1 MSKEVDERI
10 VEMRFDNAQF
20 ESGVSKTLKTL
31 DKLNESLKFEGVS
44 KAISGVQDA
53 VQRIDMNPLVSGIEK
68 VANSYTT
75 LTGKIKMEVFDRLSS
90 MAVDTGE
97 KIFKALT
104 FGGAKAG
111 LAEYETQQG
120 AVQTILANTQ
130 HLGTTINDVTAALD
144 NLNEY
149 ADLTIYNFTQMTRNI
164 GTFTAAGLDLETSTS
179 AIKGIANLAA
189 ISGSTSE
196 QASRAMYQLSQALAA
211 GRVNLMDWNS
221 VVNAGMG
228 GKVFQDA
235 LKNTAKHMG
244 IVVDETKSF
253 RESISGGDTWLSA
266 EVLSETLKQLSG
278 DMTDAELAAQG
289 WSESEIEEIQKMAK
303 TAMDA
308 ATVVKTFSQ
317 LMDTISE
324 QIGSGWTKTW
334 QLIFGDFEESK
345 ELWTGVYKAISPYIE
360 AFSDLRNNHLK
371 FWKENEGRTKVLQAF
386 SNIWSG
392 MSAFIDNTA
401 DAFRHAFPIVDNFGQ
416 ILLDISDRFL
426 SFSQRFAVVKEK
438 TDQVTESFTKVSD
451 AIGQI
456 TAEDKKNALDIWN
469 WGNINGKSGRI
480 DGQARVEALGES
492 YDRVQKY
499 INTFIE
505 TGYDVA
511 KTDELLGV
519 GADNAA
525 KGTERLGQAITTSL
539 TPQERQRKILANI
552 AGVLHDFATV
562 VKTVLHNSVATM
574 KAVAQAFGDVFDPLQ
589 KTNDLKAVTSVFARL
604 AEIFTATA
612 EKTENMRRIFR
623 GLFSAVDI
631 VYQLVRTVVGYI
643 GRALMPALDSI
654 DSSGGGILSV
664 LGDLGDWIYALDQA
678 IKQGDLFSVA
688 IDNMI
693 GFVTSLDDKIIGL
706 VHSFED
712 WSGINFASIGNKV
725 AKFFQSLFDKIYDLT
740 GIDIGGAL
748 SRLWG
753 GIKTFFDYIKQG
765 DFGGA
770 FNFAAE
776 GVKGFMSAIV
786 DGIKNFD
793 ISKLKTTLGSVFG
806 KIGSSIGEFFDN
818 MWKNVKS
825 KSVSSGSGG
834 AGKGDFGLLDIIG
847 GVLYGVYAGI
857 KKIIESVGNLLS
869 SDTASNLWAK
879 VKEFF
884 KGLFDSIGSADTGDG
899 KEKTKNFGDILVS
912 IGHYLR
918 LFFDEIKPI
927 IGTLFGG
934 GILKSINDV
943 TTTAK
948 NFSEGPKILAE
959 GLKNMTDAFNGIQK
973 SLKME
978 TLTRFVKALG
988 KVIIEIVIAIAALAI
1003 IDHFKPDA
1011 IGNGI
1016 YAITTMLAEIV
1027 GVLMVV
1033 NKKMDKE
1040 LDMTKMAR
1048 FAKAIGRVVIE
1059 LTAAFWI
1066 LSKIPS
1072 DQIVDVTMAYMI
1084 IMGSLAGMMMIMA
1097 DIAKRKQFRR
1107 GGEAVLSMIG
1117 FLSQI
1122 AKTMIWLSVSMVI
1135 LSKIDP
1141 ERLGGAISAFVGVA
1155 GMLAILMYVLTDVAK
1170 KSTGS
1175 EATITALGGT
1185 LMAIAGAMVIASI
1198 AVLAMAVI
1206 PADKFEQAMQGIA
1219 LLSGIFSI
1227 LTFIAGQAKGTAGA
1241 GAILAAGAAMMM
1253 VAAAM
1258 NLMMPAVLILSAL
1271 KMETIGKVLMTF
1283 AGIMGTMLVTLYAL
1297 SSVGGA
1303 NVALVGVGLILLAG
1317 AFAVLTPAI
1326 IAFGT
1331 WAIPVF
1337 YAFVDLVGDKM
1348 ADMAK
1353 AAGVIALIGL
1363 ALVAAGAGVA
1373 VLGAGLT
1380 VLGVGLNV
1388 IALATLLMT
1397 PFIKA
1402 LADLI
1407 SVITALAKDWDTLK
1421 SKMVDIGK
1429 TLGTTLGGF
1438 FGSLSDAIT
1447 KAEPEIRRGMLS
1459 LINILAMS
1467 FTEGIPAIV
1476 DSILTMIANI
1486 LIAIDDNLPMILLHL
1501 GVIITRILLWI
1512 DVNSVVWSYLLAD
1525 IIIRSLIGII
1535 KAVDNRLEEIVDAL
1549 LHFANHLLQVIV
1561 DVLAMLLVELG
1572 IFIGKTFKGMWK
1584 FWEEHGA
1591 NIIDKLVEGAKS
1603 VWYKIKNFIVSL
1615 FTEKIPNSMGKAW
1628 DSVFNWGEN
1637 IIDNIIGGIKS
1648 KWDEAKNTI
1657 ADFGNAILETLGV
1670 DVFKEHSPSEVTT
1683 DMGENLV
1690 KGVGNGIKNGTSD
1703 AKDSAYDSGYDI
1715 LEQMG
1720 YGADDAVDDMDT
1732 EYNPDFNINPNLNY
1746 NINTD
1751 EMAKNYESALG
1762 EAGSKVDM
1770 SAFTNSITGTDLNK
1784 DPVNWAALVN
1794 QYKPTNTED
1803 FESMTSKDALS
1814 RSTNLADSLFN
1825 NTSSMESSNALQT
1838 KSNELTEKLN
1848 TNMSKL
1854 VKSFENGMIN
1864 IPENATFS
1872 TQINLDGKTIA
1883 DASAPYLDVINADK
1897 LVSAEKGYAR

>member
-1 MSKEVDERI
+1 MSREVDERI

-149 ADLTIYNFTQMTRNI
+149 ADLTIYNFTEMTRNI

-345 ELWTGVYKAISPYIE
+345 ELWTSVYKAISPYID
-360 AFSDLRNNHLK
+360 ALSDLRNNQLK
-371 FWKENEGRTKVLQAF
+371 FWKENEGRTKILQAF

-416 ILLDISDRFL
+416 VLLDISDRFL

-451 AIGQI
+451 AISQI

-469 WGNINGKSGRI
+469 WGNINGNPGRI

-519 GADNAA
+519 GANNAA

-589 KTNDLKAVTSVFARL
+589 KTNDLKAVSSIFARL
-604 AEIFTATA
+604 AEILAVTA

-654 DSSGGGILSV
+654 DSSGGGILTV

-786 DGIKNFD
+786 EGIKNFD
-793 ISKLKTTLGSVFG
+793 ISKLKTTLGSIFG

-818 MWKNVKS
+818 MWKNIKS
-825 KSVSSGSGG
+825 KSVSGGSGG

-847 GVLYGVYAGI
+847 GVLYGAYAGI
-857 KKIIESVGNLLS
+857 KKIIESIGNLLS
-869 SDTASNLWAK
+869 SDTASNLWTK

-884 KGLFDSIGSADTGDG
+884 KGLFDSISSADTGDG

-988 KVIIEIVIAIAALAI
+988 TVIIEIVIAIAALAI
-1003 IDHFKPDA
+1003 IDHLKPDA

-1027 GVLMVV
+1027 GVLMIV
-1033 NKKMDKE
+1033 NQRMDKE
-1040 LDMTKMAR
+1040 LDMTMMAR
-1048 FAKAIGRVVIE
+1048 FAKSIGWVVIE

-1066 LSKIPS
+1066 LSKIPA
-1072 DQIVDVTMAYMI
+1072 DQIVDVTMAYVI
-1084 IMGSLAGMMMIMA
+1084 IMGSLAGMMMVMA
-1097 DIAKRKQFRR
+1097 DIAKQKQFRR

-1122 AKTMIWLSVSMVI
+1122 SKAMIVLSLAMVI
-1135 LSKIDP
+1135 LSKINP
-1141 ERLGGAISAFVGVA
+1141 EQLSETLSAFVGVA
-1155 GMLAILMYVLTDVAK
+1155 GVLGILMYVLADVAK

-1219 LLSGIFSI
+1219 LLSGIFGI

-1258 NLMMPAVLILSAL
+1258 DLMMPAVLILSAL
-1271 KMETIGKVLMTF
+1271 KMETIGKVLMAF
-1283 AGIMGTMLVTLYAL
+1283 VGIMGTMLVTLYAL

-1353 AAGVIALIGL
+1353 AAGVITLIGL
-1363 ALVAAGAGVA
+1363 ALVVAGAGVA

-1402 LADLI
+1402 LADFGK
-1407 SVITALAKDWDTLK
+1407 VIQSLATNWETLK
-1421 SKMVDIGK
+1421 PKLQEIGTEFGK
-1429 TLGTTLGGF
+1429 LVGNF
-1438 FGSLSDAIT
+1438 FGSVGESISDN
-1447 KAEPEIRRGMLS
+1447 EPKIRAGFRS
-1459 LINILAMS
+1459 LINIILMA
-1467 FTEGIPAIV
+1467 FTDGIPAIV
-1476 DSILTMIANI
+1476 DAIMSMIANI
-1486 LIAIDDNLPMILLHL
+1486 LIAIDDGLPMILTRL
-1501 GVIITRILLWI
+1501 GSIVTQILVW
-1512 DVNSVVWSYLLAD
+1512 VAENSVQWSYLLANILINL
-1525 IIIRSLIGII
+1525 IIGVIT
-1535 KAVDNRLEEIVDAL
+1535 AVDERLEEIVDAL
-1549 LHFANHLLQVIV
+1549 LHLANHLLQVVV
-1561 DVLAMLLVELG
+1561 DVLAMLLVEAG
-1572 IFIGKTFKGMWK
+1572 KFIGKTFKGMWK

-1603 VWYKIKNFIVSL
+1603 VWYRIKNFIVSL

-1628 DSVFNWGEN
+1628 DSVFNWGQN
-1637 IIDNIIGGIKS
+1637 IIDNIVNGIKS
-1648 KWDEAKNTI
+1648 KWNEAKNTI
-1657 ADFGNAILETLGV
+1657 SDFGNAILETLGV

-1690 KGVGNGIKNGTSD
+1690 KGVGNGIENGTGD
-1703 AKDSAYDSGYDI
+1703 AEDSAYGSGYDI
-1715 LEQMG
+1715 LKQMG

-1732 EYNPDFNINPNLNY
+1732 DYNPEFNITPDINY

-1762 EAGSKVDM
+1762 EAGSKVDT
-1770 SAFTNSITGTDLNK
+1770 SVFAKNITGTDLNK

-1838 KSNELTEKLN
+1838 RSNELTEKLN

-1854 VKSFENGMIN
+1854 VDSFKNGMIN